1 MYVVNHT
8 TACFRN
14 YGWGLTE
21 SSTLIEKLRT
31 LGLTENECKVYFAL
45 LKLGA
50 GTIVQLSREARLQR
64 TEVYPL
70 MTRLVSKGL
79 VEETIDRPR
88 RYVPVDVKVALPR
101 LAWKIRDRLDKIAK
115 ESEKLATKLQ
125 GFSMKNGQGVQE
137 EIRVIYGP
145 HASRA
150 HLLES
155 ARSAKGEFWGMAGRR
170 RPPHV
175 SDRVL
180 AEALRL
186 ITSNKVKSR
195 FLLEVDRENL
205 KRVKK
210 IAHIAEVRH
219 FEPIP
224 VYMYG
229 SDMGVAV
236 SLVEEPI
243 IRASQAAQLVST
255 YRPTV
260 QVMRQLFNI
269 LWTESSPF
277 AAREAILHGQRPAG
291 EESRIM
297 RGREE
302 IYIHFRTMADSAKHK
317 IIVYIPSLYGPSRLL
332 KGLGEA
338 FLHAHE
344 RGVKTRLICRLSDAN
359 ANAVKALAKFAEVRH
374 TENPIGF
381 SMGTADSTDAVIYYL
396 GHDSLDLESRVD
408 YAIRIISEDGIRHL
422 GNLFEALWTEATPM
436 EDAMRKLEAPKGAA
450 FNSPA

>member
-1 MYVVNHT
+1 MYEINHT
-8 TACFRN
+8 SRCFRN

-21 SSTLIEKLRT
+21 SSALIEKLKT
-31 LGLTENECKVYFAL
+31 LGLSENECKVYFAL

-50 GTIVQLSREARLQR
+50 GTIQQLSREARLQR
-64 TEVYPL
+64 TEIYPL

-88 RYVPVDVKVALPR
+88 RYVPVDVAVALPR
-101 LAWKIRDRLDKIAK
+101 LAWRIRDRLDKIAK

-125 GFSMKNGQGVQE
+125 GFSMKNNQGEQE
-137 EIRVIYGP
+137 EIRVIYGS

-170 RPPHV
+170 RPPQF
-175 SDRVL
+175 STRAF

-186 ITSNKVKSR
+186 VTSNKVKTR
-195 FLLEVDRENL
+195 FILEVDRENL
-205 KRVKK
+205 NRVKK
-210 IAHIAEVRH
+210 IAHMAEVRH

-229 SDMGVAV
+229 SNTAVAV

-269 LWTESSPF
+269 LWTESTPF
-277 AAREAILHGQRPAG
+277 AAREATLRGQRPAG
-291 EESRIM
+291 EESRIIA
-297 RGREE
+297 GRKET
-302 IYIHFRTMADSAKHK
+302 YIHSGLMIDSAKHT
-317 IIVYIPSLYGPSRLL
+317 IRAYIPSLYGPSRLL
-332 KGLGEA
+332 KGLDEA

-344 RGVKTRLICRLSDAN
+344 RGVKTRLICKLSATN
-359 ANAVKALAKFAEVRH
+359 VSAVKALVKFAEVRH
-374 TENPIGF
+374 TEDLIGF
-381 SMGTADSTDAVIYYL
+381 SLGVMDSTDAVIYYL
-396 GHDSLDLESRVD
+396 GHDSPDLESRVD
-408 YAIRIISEDGIRHL
+408 QAIRITSEEGIRHL
-422 GNLFEALWTEATPM
+422 GNLFEALWAEATPM

>member
-1 MYVVNHT
+1 MK
-8 TACFRN
+8 
-14 YGWGLTE
+14 
-21 SSTLIEKLRT
+21 SSTLTEKLKT

-50 GTIVQLSREARLQR
+50 GTIQQLSREAHLQR
-64 TEVYPL
+64 TEIYAL

-101 LAWKIRDRLDKIAK
+101 LAWSTRDRLDRIAK

-125 GFSMKNGQGVQE
+125 GFSMKNDQVAQE

-155 ARSAKGEFWGMAGRR
+155 ARSAKGEFWAMAGRR

-186 ITSNKVKSR
+186 VTSNKVKSR
-195 FLLEVDRENL
+195 FILEVERENL
-205 KRVKK
+205 NRVRK
-210 IAHIAEVRH
+210 IARIVEVRH

-229 SDMGVAV
+229 SDTGVAV

-243 IRASQAAQLVST
+243 VRASQAAQLVST

-269 LWTESSPF
+269 LWAESMAF
-277 AAREAILHGQRPAG
+277 ATREAILRGQRPLH
-291 EESRIM
+291 EESTIV
-297 RGREE
+297 RGRRET
-302 IYIHFRTMADSAKHK
+302 YIHSGTAADTAKQMLRA
-317 IIVYIPSLYGPSRLL
+317 YIPSAHGPARLL
-332 KGLGEA
+332 KGLREA
-338 FLHAHE
+338 YVRARG
-344 RGVKTRLICRLSDAN
+344 RGVKIQLICKLSDAN
-359 ANAVKALAKFAEVRH
+359 LSAVKALVKFAEVRH

-381 SMGTADSTDAVIYYL
+381 SMGIVDDQDAAIYYL
-396 GHDSLDLESRVD
+396 EHDSPDLESRTD
-408 YAIRIISEDGIRHL
+408 YMIRITSKDGIRHL
-422 GNLFEALWTEATPM
+422 GNLFEALWAEATPL

-450 FNSPA
+450 SNLPA